1 MTDLT
6 KSLPNLHEEGRFQI
20 LTRNELQ
27 VLPSMFA
34 AESIKSQL
42 LLIGAIDDASTEL
55 FAEQTRDCD
64 DLKVFRDTKSGV
76 IFIDEHYVGDAVY
89 YTLKGQRPIVMTNYR
104 RALRSK
110 IILMHN
116 EGTRLTYVF
125 SVERSCVTLVVALV
139 SFSSSLHQLVLL
151 YTASNYRKVLF
162 AICNPTPFVALRNY
176 PRIQCTMLSH
186 FFTYLNT
193 CPTLGAN

>member
-42 LLIGAIDDASTEL
+42 LLIGAIDEAGTEL
-55 FAEQTRDCD
+55 FAEQTRDCY

-89 YTLKGQRPIVMTNYR
+89 YTLKRG
-104 RALRSK
+104 K
-110 IILMHN
+110 K
-116 EGTRLTYVF
+116 G
-125 SVERSCVTLVVALV
+125 
-139 SFSSSLHQLVLL
+139 
-151 YTASNYRKVLF
+151 
-162 AICNPTPFVALRNY
+162 
-176 PRIQCTMLSH
+176 LS
-186 FFTYLNT
+186 
-193 CPTLGAN
+193 